1 MSWFQRRGLKFAI
14 LNVLKDKQM
23 TGSQIIDEIEK
34 LTLGMWRPS
43 PGSIYPALDQLEQ
56 EGYLKISRI
65 DGWKKYYE
73 LTEKGK
79 EEMEKSEG
87 GGINDVVSQL
97 EFVIRYLIENYDKID
112 EKQKVKIIQLIE
124 ELKQSLT

>member
-1 MSWFQRRGLKFAI
+1 MSWFQKRGLKQVI
-14 LNVLKDKQM
+14 LNVLKDREM

-56 EGYLKISRI
+56 DGLLRISRV

-73 LTEKGK
+73 LTKKGR
-79 EEMEKSEG
+79 EELGKFEG
-87 GGINDVVSQL
+87 GGVNDVVLQL
-97 EFVIRYLIENYDKID
+97 EFVIRYLIENSDKID
-112 EKQKVKIIQLIE
+112 PKQKIKINELID
-124 ELKQSLT
+124 ELRNSLS